1 MGIDKSVAVGV
12 EVTVSGATVALVDCH
27 GRVHHRLYAK
37 TLRGRPA
44 AATLEPYLR
53 CIEQMLGYA
62 SAEGFDVRGLGISV
76 PGTLD
81 HGSRRPLLIPTLPA
95 LNGIPLCDLLE
106 TRFELPTH
114 LHVDVDAALLGE
126 YRFGVGKGLRR
137 LLFLTV
143 NAVVGAAFIVDG
155 KIEQPAQQYTGH
167 VCHIPVATN
176 GLRCSCGK
184 RGCINT
190 LVSIDAMQRMVLRA
204 LRRGEETSLASR
216 LSNGEYFSPQL
227 LGEEAARGDSV
238 ALQVYSEMGRW
249 LGAVS
254 AIYIDTF
261 VPDMLIL
268 GGGVLGA
275 NELLLQQVRNTLM
288 MHISTREYN
297 KVEVVSAH
305 LGSDAVLVG
314 VAAPLFAGD
323 ISQYS
328 RQAVPLADVVHGDH
342 DDQLSSIEDI
352 LDGAYLADVVRR
364 PARQRR
370 SKNYQ
375 RRAG

>member
-1 MGIDKSVAVGV
+1 
-12 EVTVSGATVALVDCH
+12 
-27 GRVHHRLYAK
+27 
-37 TLRGRPA
+37 
-44 AATLEPYLR
+44 
-53 CIEQMLGYA
+53 
-62 SAEGFDVRGLGISV
+62 
-76 PGTLD
+76 
-81 HGSRRPLLIPTLPA
+81 LLA
-95 LNGIPLCDLLE
+95 
-106 TRFELPTH
+106 
-114 LHVDVDAALLGE
+114 
-126 YRFGVGKGLRR
+126 
-137 LLFLTV
+137 
-143 NAVVGAAFIVDG
+143 
-155 KIEQPAQQYTGH
+155 
-167 VCHIPVATN
+167 
-176 GLRCSCGK
+176 
-184 RGCINT
+184 
-190 LVSIDAMQRMVLRA
+190 
-204 LRRGEETSLASR
+204 
-216 LSNGEYFSPQL
+216 
-227 LGEEAARGDSV
+227 EEAARGDSV

-261 VPDMLIL
+261 APDMLIL